1 MSAEGISE
9 ANPENPESHRVLQED
24 ALVKAPAAARS
35 HVGLA
40 ATFRSLRHRNY
51 RLYFFGQM
59 VSLTGTWM
67 QNAALVWVAYD
78 LTQESR
84 WAALVSA
91 AQILP
96 TFFLGAWGGALAD
109 RWPKRSLIFL
119 TQSAFL
125 ILALVLAGL
134 TFANAITP
142 WQLLLVTL
150 VSGLVQAMD
159 LPARLAFVMDL
170 TGRE

>member
-1 MSAEGISE
+1 MPEDGTNFAASDTPSLANSSAT
-9 ANPENPESHRVLQED
+9 P
-24 ALVKAPAAARS
+24 ALAATTRQR
-35 HVGLA
+35 HGLA
-40 ATFRSLRHRNY
+40 TTFRSLQHRNY

-67 QNAALVWVAYD
+67 QNAALVWLAFR
-78 LTQESR
+78 LTDESK

-109 RWPKRSLIFL
+109 RWPKRSLILL

-125 ILALVLAGL
+125 ILALVLACL
-134 TFANAITP
+134 TSAGVI
-142 WQLLLVTL
+142 
-150 VSGLVQAMD
+150 
-159 LPARLAFVMDL
+159 
-170 TGRE
+170 

>member
-1 MSAEGISE
+1 MPPDGTTE
-9 ANPENPESHRVLQED
+9 ANYED
-24 ALVKAPAAARS
+24 PQPDPVSPANDLNNAAPAARPYR
-35 HVGLA
+35 GLA
-40 ATFRSLRHRNY
+40 VTFRSLRHRNY

-67 QNAALVWVAYD
+67 QNAALVWLAFR
-78 LTQESR
+78 LTDESK

-96 TFFLGAWGGALAD
+96 TFFFGAWGGALAD

-125 ILALVLAGL
+125 VLALLLAGL
-134 TFANAITP
+134 TFAQVITP
-142 WQLLLVTL
+142 WQLLLVTAA
-150 VSGLVQAMD
+150 SGLVQALD
-159 LPARLAFVMDL
+159 LPARLAFV
-170 TGRE
+170 

>member
-9 ANPENPESHRVLQED
+9 ANPENPESHRVLQDD
-24 ALVKAPAAARS
+24 ALVRAPGGARPY
-35 HVGLA
+35 VGLA
-40 ATFRSLRHRNY
+40 VTFRSLRHRNY

-67 QNAALVWVAYD
+67 QNAAVVWLAFD
-78 LTQESR
+78 LTGESR
-84 WAALVSA
+84 WAALVSV

-96 TFFLGAWGGALAD
+96 TFFFGAWGGALAD

-125 ILALVLAGL
+125 VLALLLARL
-134 TFANAITP
+134 TFAQVITP
-142 WQLLLVTL
+142 WQLLLV
-150 VSGLVQAMD
+150 
-159 LPARLAFVMDL
+159 
-170 TGRE
+170 

>member
-1 MSAEGISE
+1 MPPDGTSE
-9 ANPENPESHRVLQED
+9 ANPADSESRPL
-24 ALVKAPAAARS
+24 LPAHASGTGSPSARPYG
-35 HVGLA
+35 GLA

-67 QNAALVWVAYD
+67 QNAALVWLAFRM
-78 LTQESR
+78 TGESK

-96 TFFLGAWGGALAD
+96 TFFFGAWGGALAD
-109 RWPKRSLIFL
+109 RWPKRSLISW

-125 ILALVLAGL
+125 LLALVLAGL
-134 TFANAITP
+134 PCVRVLTP
-142 WQLLLVTL
+142 
-150 VSGLVQAMD
+150 
-159 LPARLAFVMDL
+159 
-170 TGRE
+170 